1 MFYTFI
7 TFYVIIYVRRRPT
20 GLSVLNRDWIEDDNL
35 VFFFS
40 ETEVLMDKLITKPF
54 EDGKVSLDV
63 KVSVDDGTIWLSA
76 SDMAKLFN
84 TSVSKVRRYI
94 KSTYFNDN
102 EKNVIKV
109 QKMSLSR
116 NYLVKTRPI
125 IVYCEEIIL
134 NVAKKYQYDSLYLLE
149 CLINDNKKSSL
160 SDIEG
165 SNKYQTIIFDNG
177 SISVDVKISPNE
189 DTVWMTQNQI
199 AALFETTRAN
209 IGLHI
214 SNIYKECELDANSVG
229 KDFLHTASD
238 NKNYLIQFYNLDM
251 ILAIC
256 YRVKGKR
263 AIEFRRWVSNI
274 LKQYLIKGYVID
286 NQRVVVSQENYDSLK
301 QQVIELQS
309 RVSELEKKPSLI
321 KERVFFA
328 GEYFDAHSFLCNIM
342 QKANSDVIVIDPYF
356 DLKALEI
363 LSKTKKDITRKV
375 YLSSK
380 AELTEKDVQSFI
392 NQYHSLTLKKIQN
405 FHDRFIVVDHS
416 ACYHIGTSLNTAGRK
431 VFYASLIEDIDVV
444 HSIINRI
451 KGIKKE
457 YHPRPIKE

>member
-1 MFYTFI
+1 
-7 TFYVIIYVRRRPT
+7 
-20 GLSVLNRDWIEDDNL
+20 
-35 VFFFS
+35 
-40 ETEVLMDKLITKPF
+40 MDKLITKPF

-84 TSVSKVRRYI
+84 VSVSTITRYINKTYFCDCREKCISNAKTHLYLRFEDKTKPTKVYGMDVIYALSRKYKYEMVDKLKEFEEKSKMNTSVQLDS
-94 KSTYFNDN
+94 
-102 EKNVIKV
+102 
-109 QKMSLSR
+109 
-116 NYLVKTRPI
+116 I
-125 IVYCEEIIL
+125 IY
-134 NVAKKYQYDSLYLLE
+134 N
-149 CLINDNKKSSL
+149 
-160 SDIEG
+160 
-165 SNKYQTIIFDNG
+165 NG
-177 SISVDVKISPNE
+177 SISLRIEVSPNE
-189 DTVWMTQNQI
+189 ETVWLTQNQM
-199 AALFETTRAN
+199 ATLFETSRSN

-214 SNIYKECELDANSVG
+214 ANIFKEYELDAKSVS
-229 KDFLHTASD
+229 KEILHTASD
-238 NKNYLIQFYNLDM
+238 NKNYLTQFYNLDM
-251 ILAIC
+251 ILAIG

-274 LKQYLIKGYVID
+274 LKKYLMKGYVID

-301 QQVIELQS
+301 QQVLELQS
-309 RVSELEKKPSLI
+309 RVSELEKNPSLM
-321 KERVFFA
+321 KEKIFFS
-328 GEYFDAHSFLCNIM
+328 GEYFDAHTYLCNIM

-392 NQYHSLTLKKIQN
+392 NQYHSLSLNIIKN
-405 FHDRFIVVDHS
+405 FHDRFIIIDHS
-416 ACYHIGTSLNTAGRK
+416 VCYHIGTSLNNAGRK

-451 KGIKKE
+451 NGIKKE
-457 YHPRPIKE
+457 YHPRPIRE